1 MRKNNCLYAILSIMM
16 IVSCDNTKQIPCDAD
31 YSDVDTISYNYKEG
45 KAISRDSVFGK
56 ISFLPLETRK
66 DNLIGMTD
74 KVILGDST
82 IIIVDKYIAKSVF
95 MFDYSGVFIGRIS
108 NQGNG
113 RNEYLEISDVCQRP
127 DKSIAIFDELKG
139 IILVYDERGNYIETI
154 KSELFGSAMEF
165 IDEELMAFDIYNR
178 YPAKMAPYGGTSF
191 VIKDKEMNNKYLFG
205 TNNKLDNC
213 NYSRFYNLYS
223 FGGNVYCNVNFE
235 DYIFQFCFDSVKA
248 KYRIEYGPENVNRYP
263 YKTKEELYSLQKQ
276 YPFFEGEFVELK
288 DYTYLMFRGEDG
300 NELIYNHSTK
310 ETIALSFGFNNP
322 MIVFFRRPMARYK
335 DNTLVCALTASELL
349 AHRSMLS
356 EATIQKETV
365 DSLFSVIDIDSNPV
379 LFFFEVV
386 L

>member
-1 MRKNNCLYAILSIMM
+1 MKKNNALCAIVSIMM
-16 IVSCDNTKQIPCDAD
+16 IISCDNTKQIPCDAD
-31 YSDVDTISYNYKEG
+31 YSEVDTIYYNYKEG
-45 KAISRDSVFGK
+45 KDISRDSVFSK
-56 ISFLPLETRK
+56 ITFLPLETRE

-74 KVILGDST
+74 KVIIGDST

-95 MFDYSGVFIGRIS
+95 MFDYCGDYIGRIS
-108 NQGNG
+108 NNGNG

-127 DKSIAIFDELKG
+127 DKSIAIFDELRG
-139 IILVYDERGNYIETI
+139 NILVYDERGNYIETI
-154 KSELFGSAMEF
+154 KSELFANAMEF

-178 YPAKMAPYGGTSF
+178 YSAKMAPYGGASF
-191 VIKDKEMNNKYLFG
+191 VIRDKEMNNKYFFG

-213 NYSRFYNLYS
+213 NYSRYYNLYS

-235 DYIFQFCFDSVKA
+235 DYIFQLSSDSVKA

-263 YKTKEELYSLQKQ
+263 YQTKEELYSLQKQ

-310 ETIALSFGFNNP
+310 ETIALSSGFNNP

-349 AHRSMLS
+349 VHRSMLS
-356 EATIQKETV
+356 EASIQKETV
-365 DSLFSVIDIDSNPV
+365 DRLFSAIDIDSNPV